1 MTSSSLPHADRQRPA
16 HDHGAQDHDHGHVAH
31 GHGHRQAPDHR
42 PDPGKA
48 CAGSTCAAGGTAGHA
63 SPPASTA
70 GGCCDHDHVPPDATP
85 RYRRVLW
92 IALWLN
98 AAMFVVEMVG
108 GLGAQSSSLL
118 ADAADFA
125 GDAANYGLGLF
136 ALSLGTVWRSRTA
149 WFKGATMLVYGI
161 AVLAVTGWR
170 AWSGVLPEPATM
182 GVIGLLALATNVGVA
197 VLLYAFRDG
206 DAQMRSVWLCTRN
219 DAIGNVAVLLA
230 ALGVFGTAQAWPDLL
245 VAAFMS
251 LLGIHSGWA
260 VVRQARGEL
269 RTAAA

>member
-1 MTSSSLPHADRQRPA
+1 MPA
-16 HDHGAQDHDHGHVAH
+16 
-31 GHGHRQAPDHR
+31 AP
-42 PDPGKA
+42 
-48 CAGSTCAAGGTAGHA
+48 AA
-63 SPPASTA
+63 ASTGGA
-70 GGCCDHDHVPPDATP
+70 GACCDHDHVPADATP

-92 IALWLN
+92 IAMWLN
-98 AAMFVVEMVG
+98 AAMFVIEMIG
-108 GLGAQSSSLL
+108 GLGAQSSALL
-118 ADAADFA
+118 ADAVDFA

-136 ALSLGTVWRSRTA
+136 ALGLAPVWRSRTA
-149 WFKGATMLVYGI
+149 WFKGVTMLAYGL

-182 GVIGLLALATNVGVA
+182 GLIGTLALATNVGVA

-230 ALGVFGTAQAWPDLL
+230 AAGVFGMGQAWPDLL

-251 LLGIHSGWA
+251 LLAIQAGAS
-260 VVRQARGEL
+260 VMRQARQEL
-269 RTAAA
+269 RAALPA

>member
-1 MTSSSLPHADRQRPA
+1 MAFDPASPARPA
-16 HDHGAQDHDHGHVAH
+16 TRAAASAHAAHPHPHGEDHAH
-31 GHGHRQAPDHR
+31 G
-42 PDPGKA
+42 DPRDAAGTADCADA
-48 CAGSTCAAGGTAGHA
+48 CAAPAGS
-63 SPPASTA
+63 A
-70 GGCCDHDHVPPDATP
+70 GGCCDHDHVPADAGP
-85 RYRRVLW
+85 RYRRALW
-92 IALWLN
+92 IAMWLN

-108 GLGAQSSSLL
+108 GLGSQSSALL
-118 ADAADFA
+118 ADAVDFA

-136 ALSLGTVWRSRTA
+136 ALSLGLAWRARTA
-149 WFKGATMLVYGI
+149 WLKGASMLAYGI
-161 AVLAVTGWR
+161 GVLALTGWR
-170 AWSGVLPEPATM
+170 AWSGVQPEPATM

-269 RTAAA
+269 RTAAT